1 MKTSQ
6 VDRPG
11 EDLEFCRI
19 DSPSRPQLKRTG
31 HTDTASISE
40 SQADIINQDLV
51 TLKRRRDLK
60 AVQRQG

>member
-31 HTDTASISE
+31 HTDITSISK
-40 SQADIINQDLV
+40 SQADIINQDPV
-51 TLKRRRDLK
+51 TLERRRDLK